1 MSEMDSLKER
11 VESKMS
17 LDMARLE
24 ATKYHDNTEAHN
36 KFFDLVEKPI
46 EPGLV
51 LVMLEL
57 QRLSKEDFNKYN
69 LLHDWLVEKL
79 GDTYHYVHIASG
91 YAQDEH
97 NEITKTDGCYKVR
110 REYLEA
116 LAKPNEKIYC

>member
-1 MSEMDSLKER
+1 MSSLLEGIKLLEKKDR
-11 VESKMS
+11 KMKK
-17 LDMARLE
+17 DFAE
-24 ATKYHDNTEAHN
+24 YA
-36 KFFDLVEKPI
+36 DLVDKPI

-57 QRLSKEDFNKYN
+57 QRLSKEDVNKYV